1 MKRYLFMFLMPPEV
15 FENNTNILRKKYS
28 TIHSPYKGI
37 HDMELLIEINS
48 YPQGICPSQQVLVR

>member
-1 MKRYLFMFLMPPEV
+1 MLLMPPEV
-15 FENNTNILRKKYS
+15 FENNTNILREKYS

-48 YPQGICPSQQVLVR
+48 YPQGICPRQQVLVR